1 MGKVF
6 KWAAIALLVVLVL
19 AGLLG
24 ALAVYRIESN
34 APRGEVTSPSGRLV
48 CSRDAHMQYMQQ
60 VAEVGEMGLGLNATI
75 ETPAD
80 VDRLLAAYDAM
91 ALSGPQTVVV
101 AAHVATGQTYQ
112 QTCAAERCT
121 LAEMADPNRQCQTD
135 HFNGCSYLALR
146 FRSQDYCM
154 IAPAQ
159 VSND

>member
-1 MGKVF
+1 MGKVV
-6 KWAAIALLVVLVL
+6 KWVAIALLVVLVL

-24 ALAVYRIESN
+24 ALAIYRIETN
-34 APRGEVTSPSGRLV
+34 APKGEVTSPSGRLV

-121 LAEMADPNRQCQTD
+121 MVEMSEPITQCLID
-135 HFNGCSYLALR
+135 HFNGCTALAIR
-146 FRSQDYCM
+146 FREQDYCM

-159 VSND
+159 VPHG